1 MRRAASSV
9 DWIFPASTKSGHVEA
24 STLKKRHS
32 AAVTAAKVA
41 PFVPYDM
48 RHTCLTR
55 WAKVLDPFTLK
66 KLAGHADLNTTMR
79 YVHLND
85 ADVRAAMEK
94 AQGGHKSGHTPKLT
108 VFERESEIPA
118 TDGIKR
124 N

>member
-1 MRRAASSV
+1 
-9 DWIFPASTKSGHVEA
+9 
-24 STLKKRHS
+24 
-32 AAVTAAKVA
+32 VTAAKVA

-66 KLAGHADLNTTMR
+66 RLAGHADLTTTMR

-85 ADVRAAMEK
+85 DDVRAAMEK
-94 AQGGHKSGHTPKLT
+94 VRHGHKSGHTQNLAE
-108 VFERESEIPA
+108 FEEVGRIP
-118 TDGIKR
+118 TIDTNER